1 MHGTFHVCNHQ
12 DGTRSGF
19 STQRF
24 CENRSAQS
32 PSCQCF
38 KSFIPVSP
46 FKVKAADIQN
56 IFALLSP
63 GAPQVWVSRDRCHI
77 PQLSAVPWTGQAA
90 PLPNPTRLFR
100 GCRRRTRSGATKP
113 RLGLVTPDNST
124 AREALA
130 QKSKPHQAKGGL
142 GRCSHRVRMRPA
154 PWPAAHT
161 LVTSLHTADGVKRD
175 YFHEL
180 NNPQKLKAAAV
191 HRTSQLSKVGTGTN
205 YVAREHP

>member
-19 STQRF
+19 STRRL

-38 KSFIPVSP
+38 KSFIPISP

-63 GAPQVWVSRDRCHI
+63 GTPQVWVSCDRCPI
-77 PQLSAVPWTGQAA
+77 PQLSAVPRTGRVA
-90 PLPNPTRLFR
+90 PLPNPTRLLR

-113 RLGLVTPDNST
+113 RVGLVTPDNNT
-124 AREALA
+124 AKKQTSA
-130 QKSKPHQAKGGL
+130 SKGGL
-142 GRCSHRVRMRPA
+142 GGCSHRVRMLPT

-161 LVTSLHTADGVKRD
+161 PVTSLHTADGVKRD

-180 NNPQKLKAAAV
+180 
-191 HRTSQLSKVGTGTN
+191 
-205 YVAREHP
+205 

>member
-32 PSCQCF
+32 PSCQRF

-56 IFALLSP
+56 IFVLLSP
-63 GAPQVWVSRDRCHI
+63 GAPQVWVSHDRCHI
-77 PQLSAVPWTGQAA
+77 PQLSAVPWMGQAA

-113 RLGLVTPDNST
+113 RLGLVTGQQHSQRSPCSKKQTSPSKRRVGKVQSQSEDVPGSL
-124 AREALA
+124 ARSPYPGYLLA
-130 QKSKPHQAKGGL
+130 HSRWCK
-142 GRCSHRVRMRPA
+142 
-154 PWPAAHT
+154 T
-161 LVTSLHTADGVKRD
+161 
-175 YFHEL
+175 
-180 NNPQKLKAAAV
+180 
-191 HRTSQLSKVGTGTN
+191 
-205 YVAREHP
+205 